1 MATNLADEA
10 AALAPQIVALR
21 RDFHAHPELAFK
33 ETRTA
38 GIRRGAARSAGP
50 RGAAP
55 ALGQTG
61 VVGLLRGARPGKT
74 VALRADIDALP
85 IEETND
91 VDYRSVN
98 AGAMHA

>member
-1 MATNLADEA
+1 MATTLAEEA

-38 GIRRGAARSAGP
+38 GILAERLV
-50 RGAAP
+50 
-55 ALGQTG
+55 ALGLEVRTGVGQTG

-91 VDYRSVN
+91 AGYRSVN
-98 AGAMHA
+98 PGVMHA

>member
-1 MATNLADEA
+1 MTTTLADEA
-10 AALAPQIVALR
+10 AALAPRIVALR

-38 GIRRGAARSAGP
+38 GIIAERLGALGLEVRTSV
-50 RGAAP
+50 
-55 ALGQTG
+55 GQTG

-85 IEETND
+85 IEEAND
-91 VDYRSVN
+91 VGYRSVN

>member
-1 MATNLADEA
+1 MATNLAGEA

-33 ETRTA
+33 ETRTS
-38 GIRRGAARSAGP
+38 GIIAERLE
-50 RGAAP
+50 
-55 ALGQTG
+55 ALGLEVRTGVGQTG

-85 IEETND
+85 IEEANE

>member
-38 GIRRGAARSAGP
+38 GIIAERLE
-50 RGAAP
+50 
-55 ALGQTG
+55 ALGLEVRTGVGQTG
-61 VVGLLRGARPGKT
+61 VVGLLRGVRPGKT
-74 VALRADIDALP
+74 IALRADIDALP
-85 IEETND
+85 IEEANE

>member
-1 MATNLADEA
+1 MTTTLADEA

-38 GIRRGAARSAGP
+38 GIITERLE
-50 RGAAP
+50 
-55 ALGQTG
+55 ALGLEVRTSVGQTG

-85 IEETND
+85 IEEAND
-91 VDYRSVN
+91 VGYRSVN

>member
-1 MATNLADEA
+1 MTTNLADEA

-38 GIRRGAARSAGP
+38 GIIAERLAALGLEVWT
-50 RGAAP
+50 GV
-55 ALGQTG
+55 GQTG

-85 IEETND
+85 IEEAND